1 MVKAWAV
8 KIGVSSSTSD
18 YVLLMKGRQFS
29 LNDYNIQYC
38 TLRKTFFITKHLNRG
53 KRLFSG
59 KDLR

>member
-8 KIGVSSSTSD
+8 KIGVSSSI
-18 YVLLMKGRQFS
+18 LLMKGRQFS

-38 TLRKTFFITKHLNRG
+38 TLRETFFITKHLNRG

-59 KDLR
+59 KDLQ